1 MVINVMLVKIHVMLF
16 MSDRKSKNFY
26 YQKYCM
32 VSSSL
37 VSRVIG
43 KMWIIVKFESKVI
56 KRFP

>member
-1 MVINVMLVKIHVMLF
+1 MLVKIHVMLF
-16 MSDRKSKNFY
+16 MSDRKSKNFC